1 VEDTPEAG
9 TSFRIPLRYGR
20 RRLFALVVNTIG
32 LCVTVAIVVWAVGT
46 ALEGTTS
53 GLVRALGL
61 LLTAVLAARLYV
73 PALVR
78 SQRGV
83 RLRREDRLRL
93 DAQGVLVT
101 HGVPPSLVTARLGWD
116 DCAVLVSS
124 AVPMPDGREACYVQ
138 FVAAH
143 AAAVD
148 FPAGRPAIDAVARV
162 LGVPEPLAAMTCFA
176 PGRLRDELR
185 DCVAWVRTHRPAVRI
200 IASDDPS
207 AEHLLDSDPGTGGAA
222 LGEAV
227 EGPEVA
233 GGGEA
238 GHEETG
244 ERGLEPR

>member
-1 VEDTPEAG
+1 VGGAPG
-9 TSFRIPLRYGR
+9 TGPSFRIPLRYGR
-20 RRLFALVVNTIG
+20 RRRFALLVNAIG
-32 LCVTVAIVVWAVGT
+32 LCVTVAIVVWAVGS
-46 ALEGTTS
+46 ALEGTAS
-53 GLVRALGL
+53 GLVKAFGL
-61 LLTAVLAARLYV
+61 LLTAALAAYLYV

-78 SQRGV
+78 SLRGV
-83 RLRREDRLRL
+83 CLSREDRLLL
-93 DAQGVLVT
+93 DDQGILVT
-101 HGVPPSLVTARLGWD
+101 HGVPPSVAMARLGWE

-124 AVPMPDGREACYVQ
+124 VVPMPDGREAYYLQ

-148 FPAGRPAIDAVARV
+148 FPGGGPAIDAVARV
-162 LGVPEPLAAMTCFA
+162 LRVPEPLAAMTCFA
-176 PGRLRDELR
+176 PGRLRHELR
-185 DCVAWVRTHRPAVRI
+185 DCVAWVRAHRPDVRI

-207 AEHLLDSDPGTGGAA
+207 AEHLLHSDPGTGGAP